1 MSIDCIEMTRSEKL
15 ISSRKDVIT
24 YKGFIGSVHFASE
37 DKVFYGKIEGI
48 NDLIT
53 FEGESVS
60 QLEEGFKYMVDEHIK
75 DCENRNLPLEKS
87 YKGNLNIRLA
97 PELHKIAAH
106 NAALRGISLNQYI
119 NEAIRKE
126 LQASEPDSEKG
137 YSKED

>member
-1 MSIDCIEMTRSEKL
+1 M
-15 ISSRKDVIT
+15 KDVIT
-24 YKGFIGSVHFASE
+24 YKGFIGSVHFAAE

-53 FEGESVS
+53 FEGETVS
-60 QLEEGFKYMVDEHIK
+60 QLEEGFKHMVDEHIK
-75 DCENRNLPLEKS
+75 DCENNNLPLEKS

-97 PELHKIAAH
+97 PELHKQAVH

-126 LQASEPDSEKG
+126 LRASEPDPEKG
-137 YSKED
+137 YSKEDQDRL